1 MVSTPTRRQ
10 RKWMLIALGVQPLWA
25 LPVGGVLVWRWL
37 AYDDEN
43 RRYVC
48 TGQPGVTATCFEGD
62 TTNMVLGLLYS
73 TIGVTLLAVLVGML
87 VRWRRADRR
96 QEALR
101 ERGRRTT
108 AVITRVTATSVI
120 LGGKRVYRVRGE
132 VPTVPGLMLDERT
145 DHPLP
150 LGTRLTVA
158 YDPAN
163 PTELAVVDERSVRH
177 GSVVVRVDAP
187 QESGAD

>member
-1 MVSTPTRRQ
+1 
-10 RKWMLIALGVQPLWA
+10 MLIALGVQPLWA

-43 RRYVC
+43 RRYAC
-48 TGQPGVTATCFEGD
+48 QGRPGETATCFEGE

-73 TIGVTLLAVLVGML
+73 TIGLTLLAVFVCMV

-96 QEALR
+96 HQALR

-108 AVITRVTATSVI
+108 AVVTRVTATSVI

-145 DHPLP
+145 DHPRP

-163 PTELAVVDERSVRH
+163 PIELAIVDEGSVRR
-177 GSVVVRVDAP
+177 GSVVVRGDAP

>member
-1 MVSTPTRRQ
+1 
-10 RKWMLIALGVQPLWA
+10 MLIALGVQPLWA
-25 LPVGGVLVWRWL
+25 LPMGGVLVWRWL

-48 TGQPGVTATCFEGD
+48 TGPPGTKATCFEGE
-62 TTNMVLGLLYS
+62 TTNMVLGLLY
-73 TIGVTLLAVLVGML
+73 TAIGLTLLAVFVGLL

-96 QEALR
+96 HQALR
-101 ERGRRTT
+101 EQGRRTT
-108 AVITRVTATSVI
+108 AVVTRVTATSVI

-158 YDPAN
+158 YDPVN
-163 PTELAVVDERSVRH
+163 PTELAVVHEDSVRP